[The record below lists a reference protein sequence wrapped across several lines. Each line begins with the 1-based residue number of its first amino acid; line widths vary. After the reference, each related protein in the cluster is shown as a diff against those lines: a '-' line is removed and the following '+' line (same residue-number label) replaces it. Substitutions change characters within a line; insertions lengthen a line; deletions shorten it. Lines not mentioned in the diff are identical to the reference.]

1 MPIGDQPPDIGQQI
15 HSLIRKHIAGGS
27 LLPTVPTEAPP
38 AGLPYQPARLSFSSL
53 WDSLPTTSVH
63 LALPA
68 GKSKVLLCMVCS
80 DQDTTTAEAFTLA
93 QEADPEGR
101 RTLGVFTKIDK

>member
-1 MPIGDQPPDIGQQI
+1 
-15 HSLIRKHIAGGS
+15 
-27 LLPTVPTEAPP
+27 
-38 AGLPYQPARLSFSSL
+38 
-53 WDSLPTTSVH
+53 
-63 LALPA
+63 
-68 GKSKVLLCMVCS
+68 MVCS